1 MDLYSND
8 DLLLT
13 YKSQIQHNPL
23 IFENLP
29 LYINIL
35 VKTDSKVGTT
45 IWAKEIFDY
54 SIAINLQIGKS
65 FLLNDTAWS
74 LFFTLLSGINTP
86 GIIAKVDSDGN
97 LIEIFYIPFYISKNS
112 AIDYLFNVND
122 FYLFSD
128 QSFITVASCTYRKG
142 EFGVSE
148 YSLADF

>member
-74 LFFTLLSGINTP
+74 LFFTLLSGINT
-86 GIIAKVDSDGN
+86 
-97 LIEIFYIPFYISKNS
+97 IE
-112 AIDYLFNVND
+112 YLK
-122 FYLFSD
+122 Y
-128 QSFITVASCTYRKG
+128 
-142 EFGVSE
+142 
-148 YSLADF
+148 

>member
-1 MDLYSND
+1 M
-8 DLLLT
+8 
-13 YKSQIQHNPL
+13 
-23 IFENLP
+23 
-29 LYINIL
+29 
-35 VKTDSKVGTT
+35 
-45 IWAKEIFDY
+45 WCC
-54 SIAINLQIGKS
+54 
-65 FLLNDTAWS
+65 
-74 LFFTLLSGINTP
+74 TP